1 MLLTETRRRRRVSLV
16 KLFVLL
22 ETLDRKGYDM
32 EDKFRVGVIANTH
45 GLRGEVKVF
54 PTTED
59 PERFRYL
66 KEVLLDTGKDWLEL
80 EVSSVRFFKNLVIV
94 KFKGIDSINE
104 VEQYKGRDLYVT
116 RENAIPLEEG
126 EYYLADVI
134 GAIVVT
140 EEGEIFGELTD
151 VLTNTGANHVFV
163 VLHEGK
169 EVLLPVIPDCVK
181 EVDVEQNKVTVHI
194 MKGLLD

>member
-1 MLLTETRRRRRVSLV
+1 
-16 KLFVLL
+16 
-22 ETLDRKGYDM
+22 M
-32 EDKFRVGVIANTH
+32 EDKFRVGVITNTH

-59 PERFRYL
+59 PERFRDL
-66 KEVLLDTGKDWLEL
+66 KEVLLDTGKEWLEL
-80 EVSSVRFFKNLVIV
+80 EVSTVRFFKNLVIV
-94 KFKGIDSINE
+94 KFKEFDSINKI
-104 VEQYKGRDLYVT
+104 EQYKGKDLYVS

-126 EYYLADVI
+126 EYYLADII
-134 GAIVVT
+134 GATVVT
-140 EEGEIFGELTD
+140 EDGAVFGELKD
-151 VLTNTGANHVFV
+151 VLETGANLVYV

-181 EVDVEQNKVTVHI
+181 NVDVEQKKVTVHI